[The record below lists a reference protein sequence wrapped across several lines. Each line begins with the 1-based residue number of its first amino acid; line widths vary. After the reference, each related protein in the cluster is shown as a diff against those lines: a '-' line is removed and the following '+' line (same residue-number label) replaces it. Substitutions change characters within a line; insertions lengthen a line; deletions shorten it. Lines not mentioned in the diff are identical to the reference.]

1 MLRTAAMRR
10 AALGLR
16 PRRRLPHR
24 ALSSIRTA
32 TRAASHISSAALAAG
47 APLTLAFA
55 ATTYARAEANHDA
68 AIEAARIRAQ
78 RLADAAEKAAQL
90 RRTPSRWRL
99 LRRAMNLSLRAT
111 PLIVGRLTADVSR
124 MLGIRAVDDLWW

>member
-1 MLRTAAMRR
+1 MLARAATRR
-10 AALGLR
+10 AALSLR
-16 PRRRLPHR
+16 QNRRPLVQHL
-24 ALSSIRTA
+24 AS
-32 TRAASHISSAALAAG
+32 AASVAVPRAALAAA

-68 AIEAARIRAQ
+68 AIAAARIRAQ

-111 PLIVGRLTADVSR
+111 PLREPDSSKPYDASSR
-124 MLGIRAVDDLWW
+124 SRSSVDG